1 MPFGLIRRKSS
12 AQQAPA
18 DSLQVAEARLTGY
31 YEAQGYRVDRAS
43 AAEREAGIDLI
54 LQRESERLLLQYR
67 HWNDAQVS
75 NNAVHQLLALL
86 SGHGADGAV
95 LVTAGQFTSAALKAA
110 ARAPAIRL
118 IDSDTLGIMLGESK
132 VTSAPAEV
140 GPPGDHAG
148 LQDADRASAGPA
160 CLDAAGVAPDP
171 AFVPPGVSTQDAA
184 MHDIAIRDFA
194 MQDVPG
200 LLLPEP
206 EPQPEPTP
214 LPMAPPSAQA
224 AAALPAPAA
233 PPPAELEDSGGDAH
247 FGFGRRLP
255 GDDPTIPAATRRN
268 MDRWVTRA
276 VAVVTL
282 LLAGWL
288 VYDRLTAPSVPETP
302 PPDVPMVK
310 ASPLPKG
317 PALEVPSTRAPTA
330 TGTAQSGAGAS
341 TAVSANGAVKSAAGS
356 AANLPAARPS
366 NLPGRGSANPQPVP
380 GQNSAQLKPEEAI
393 KVIES
398 STPEI

>member
-18 DSLQVAEARLTGY
+18 DSLQVAESRLTGY
-31 YEAQGYRVDRAS
+31 YQAQGYRVDRAS

-86 SGHGADGAV
+86 SGHSADGAV
-95 LVTAGQFTSAALKAA
+95 LVTTGQFTSAALKAA

-118 IDSDTLGIMLGESK
+118 IDSDTLGIMLGESGP
-132 VTSAPAEV
+132 TSALAEA
-140 GPPGDHAG
+140 GPPGDRAG
-148 LQDADRASAGPA
+148 FQAADRVSAGPA
-160 CLDAAGVAPDP
+160 CVDAAGVAPDP
-171 AFVPPGVSTQDAA
+171 AFALQGMPTQDAA
-184 MHDIAIRDFA
+184 MQGVA

-200 LLLPEP
+200 LLPQP
-206 EPQPEPTP
+206 EPQPAPA
-214 LPMAPPSAQA
+214 LPMAPPLAQA
-224 AAALPAPAA
+224 AAPLPAPAA
-233 PPPAELEDSGGDAH
+233 PSPAEPEDSGGDAH

-255 GDDPTIPAATRRN
+255 GDDPTIPAAIRGK
-268 MDRWVTRA
+268 MDRWVTRG

-288 VYDRLTAPSVPETP
+288 VYDHLTAPSAPETP
-302 PPDVPMVK
+302 PPVVPMAK

-330 TGTAQSGAGAS
+330 AGAAQSGAGGA
-341 TAVSANGAVKSAAGS
+341 AAGSANGAVKSAPGS
-356 AANLPAARPS
+356 AANLPAAWPS
-366 NLPGRGSANPQPVP
+366 NLPGKGSANPQPVP